1 MTKYTVS
8 ILDSD
13 TMIER
18 RITLEA
24 NDAYEAHKNTMMREI
39 VDYELETIT
48 KIVDDENTVVYR
60 QNQGF
65 YETN

>member
-1 MTKYTVS
+1 MQFTVS

-18 RITLEA
+18 RVVVEA

-48 KIVDDENTVVYR
+48 KIKDADSITVYR
-60 QNQGF
+60 QNKGF

>member
-1 MTKYTVS
+1 MQYTVS

-18 RITLEA
+18 RVVTEA
-24 NDAYEAHKNTMMREI
+24 NDAYEAHKNTMMRDI

-48 KIVDDENTVVYR
+48 KIVVADKTTVYR
-60 QNQGF
+60 QNKGF
-65 YETN
+65 YETH